1 MKENNLRN
9 ECIHTLIEKQASSHH
24 DTDAI
29 WFNGQTVNYSQLNQ
43 RANQL
48 AHFLIKSGVKQ
59 ETLVGICHDRTDDL
73 IVAMLAVLK
82 AGGAYVP
89 LDPNYPAERIT
100 YIMNDAKAPLLITS
114 SKYSE
119 QLSKTGTKLICL
131 DQQIS
136 EISKEQTSNP
146 DLKNLLI
153 S

>member
-1 MKENNLRN
+1 M
-9 ECIHTLIEKQASSHH
+9 
-24 DTDAI
+24 
-29 WFNGQTVNYSQLNQ
+29 
-43 RANQL
+43 
-48 AHFLIKSGVKQ
+48 
-59 ETLVGICHDRTDDL
+59 
-73 IVAMLAVLK
+73 
-82 AGGAYVP
+82 P

-131 DQQIS
+131 DQQII

-146 DLKNLLI
+146 DLKNFLI